1 MRLTHPAPPSPRTQ
15 SRNRVRGGDINC
27 AIGVVDRCGR
37 GVTMRAEL
45 FERVREL
52 RDGRMPF
59 VVATVVRVAK
69 PASAHPGD
77 SAIVLPDGTIEGF
90 VGGMCSESTV
100 RTQGLRQLASG
111 RSVLLHITPPPEAGI
126 TDAGPGPAELG
137 MPIVGA
143 VPAHPDTEDEV
154 TVGNPCLSGGAL
166 DIFLEVMRPSALV
179 HVYGDTPVARALA
192 AVGSAA
198 GADVRPTTNAG
209 DLIAPDA
216 TAVVVASQG
225 GDEHRVLTAA
235 LRAGIPYIG
244 LVASRRRGAA
254 VLDGLGLDAEERA
267 RVHTPAGLDI
277 GAQSPGEVALSILA
291 EIVAVTAAAGPF
303 EITARSGEGGA
314 AGSRAP
320 EEAIDPV
327 CGMTVAITE
336 SAIHVETQEGKVY
349 FCCPS
354 CRDAFAADPERYT
367 RTL

>member
-1 MRLTHPAPPSPRTQ
+1 
-15 SRNRVRGGDINC
+15 
-27 AIGVVDRCGR
+27 
-37 GVTMRAEL
+37 MRADL
-45 FERVREL
+45 LDRVQEL
-52 RDGRMPF
+52 RAGRTPF

-111 RSVLLHITPPPEAGI
+111 RSVLLHITPPPQASVEH
-126 TDAGPGPAELG
+126 AGPGLAELG
-137 MPIVGA
+137 MPGSGHA
-143 VPAHPDTEDEV
+143 TETESEV

-166 DIFLEVMRPSALV
+166 DIFLEVMRPPALV
-179 HVYGDTPVARALA
+179 HVYGDTPVARALE
-192 AVGSAA
+192 AVGTAA
-198 GADVRPTTNAG
+198 GAEVRPTTDAG
-209 DLIAPDA
+209 APILADA

-235 LRAGIPYIG
+235 LRAGVPYVG
-244 LVASRRRGAA
+244 MVASRRRGAA
-254 VLDGLGLDAEERA
+254 VLDALGLDAEQRA

-277 GAQSPGEVALSILA
+277 GAQSPGEVAVSIVA
-291 EIVAVTAAAGPF
+291 EIIGITSATRPF
-303 EITARSGEGGA
+303 GITARSSGDGPA
-314 AGSRAP
+314 ASRAP

-327 CGMTVAITE
+327 CGMTVAVTE
-336 SAIHVETQEGKVY
+336 SAIYVETQEGRVY

-354 CRDAFAADPERYT
+354 CRDAFAADPGRYT

>member
-1 MRLTHPAPPSPRTQ
+1 MKF
-15 SRNRVRGGDINC
+15 
-27 AIGVVDRCGR
+27 
-37 GVTMRAEL
+37 EL
-45 FERVREL
+45 IERVREL
-52 RDGRMPF
+52 RDGRTPF

-111 RSVLLHITPPPEAGI
+111 RSVLLHITPPAQESVAH
-126 TDAGPGPAELG
+126 DGPGPGELG
-137 MPIVGA
+137 MPGLA
-143 VPAHPDTEDEV
+143 VPAGAEDTENEV

-166 DIFLEVMRPSALV
+166 DIFLEVMRPPALV

-198 GADVRPTTNAG
+198 GADVRPTTNAAEA
-209 DLIAPDA
+209 IPPDA

-235 LRAGIPYIG
+235 LRAGAPYIG

-254 VLDGLGLDAEERA
+254 VLDALGLDAGERA

-277 GAQSPGEVALSILA
+277 GAQSPGEVAVSIMA
-291 EIVAVTAAAGPF
+291 EIIEVGALLTRGTTP
-303 EITARSGEGGA
+303 ESPSWGDQSPHTPSG
-314 AGSRAP
+314 AGSHAP

-327 CGMTVAITE
+327 CGMTVAVTE
-336 SAIHVETQEGKVY
+336 SALHVETQEGRVH
-349 FCCPS
+349 FCCSS
-354 CRDAFAADPERYT
+354 CRDAFAADPGRYT

>member
-1 MRLTHPAPPSPRTQ
+1 
-15 SRNRVRGGDINC
+15 
-27 AIGVVDRCGR
+27 
-37 GVTMRAEL
+37 MRAEL

-166 DIFLEVMRPSALV
+166 DIFLEVMRPPALV

-209 DLIAPDA
+209 EAIAPDA

-291 EIVAVTAAAGPF
+291 EIVAVTAAARPF
-303 EITARSGEGGA
+303 GITARSGEGGA

-327 CGMTVAITE
+327 CGMTVAVTE
-336 SAIHVETQEGKVY
+336 SAIYVETQEGRVY